1 MNFKISAYIIHNKSI
16 KRKVFRKE
24 IKDLITSL
32 KINLNQISNQE
43 IPKENHSNF
52 RGVFKEELSTLL
64 NKIDKR
70 LENTEIK
77 VNNLDEQIKNDM
89 FPFEEY
95 HTMEWDYYDIDDMET
110 KKIK

>member
-1 MNFKISAYIIHNKSI
+1 MGIIFSNILNYDTSEEFEVNPIDEQRYIIEK
-16 KRKVFRKE
+16 KY
-24 IKDLITSL
+24 
-32 KINLNQISNQE
+32 
-43 IPKENHSNF
+43 ENII
-52 RGVFKEELSTLL
+52 STLD
-64 NKIDKR
+64 KIDKR

>member
-1 MNFKISAYIIHNKSI
+1 MGIVFSNIINYDSPEEFEINPIDEKRYIIEK
-16 KRKVFRKE
+16 KY
-24 IKDLITSL
+24 
-32 KINLNQISNQE
+32 
-43 IPKENHSNF
+43 ENII
-52 RGVFKEELSTLL
+52 STLD
-64 NKIDKR
+64 KIDKR

-110 KKIK
+110 KKIN